1 MLQGETINS
10 KRPDKKCFI
19 YYAYAADAALRRD
32 KQSSISKVYLP
43 RNVFDGLWKSLGLYF
58 KNFKT
63 RLKKDDN
70 ARNVLIIKNVNIDR
84 GLF

>member
-19 YYAYAADAALRRD
+19 YYAADAALRRD
-32 KQSSISKVYLP
+32 KQSSISEVYLP

-70 ARNVLIIKNVNIDR
+70 ARNVLIIKNVNINR
-84 GLF
+84 VFF